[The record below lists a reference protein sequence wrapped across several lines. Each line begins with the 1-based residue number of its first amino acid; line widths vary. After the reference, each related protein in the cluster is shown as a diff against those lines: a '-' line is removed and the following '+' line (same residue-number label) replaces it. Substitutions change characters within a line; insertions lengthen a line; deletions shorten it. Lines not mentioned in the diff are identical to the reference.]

1 MPRMR
6 RSTTTASRR
15 TTSTPS
21 NAHLDQL
28 TTEVLRLRC
37 DQLKLSATGSRQ
49 ALLARLRSAPRQAAV
64 VTNPPEDAEPEP
76 AAPVNDTTATTSA
89 DREPS
94 TGGFSSEQFETLQSL
109 IASSLR
115 DVTVP
120 QLTPVTVP
128 PEPEVPSTSTLFP
141 THLPAKMIS
150 SIRNGEYIDFNS
162 LLPENV
168 DGHDEHLKISF
179 DSLGSGFSI
188 PVSLSQHKRQRV
200 DSIERWLNA
209 FNIFARVVVH
219 FFPYKASELF
229 AYQQAIRDA
238 QRKFAGMAWYAYD
251 IAFRRKAAND
261 PSISWAHRDPQLYLE
276 KFTGLAKTA
285 CHVCGSADHF
295 VNSCPIA
302 PTRSTPKTP
311 DDHCRNYNR
320 KAPCATNPCPFKHR
334 CNRPGCVGHH
344 PAAEHDAR
352 ASESSITR
360 RER

>member
-37 DQLKLSATGSRQ
+37 DQLKLSATRSRQ

-64 VTNPPEDAEPEP
+64 VTNLPEDAEPEDAEPEDAEPEP
-76 AAPVNDTTATTSA
+76 TAPVNDTTATTSA

-128 PEPEVPSTSTLFP
+128 PEPEVSSTSTLFP

-188 PVSLSQHKRQRV
+188 PVSLSQP
-200 DSIERWLNA
+200 
-209 FNIFARVVVH
+209 VVPTQTTTSRLYRTLAQCLQH
-219 FFPYKASELF
+219 FCSGCSPFFPV
-229 AYQQAIRDA
+229 Q
-238 QRKFAGMAWYAYD
+238 G
-251 IAFRRKAAND
+251 
-261 PSISWAHRDPQLYLE
+261 
-276 KFTGLAKTA
+276 
-285 CHVCGSADHF
+285 V
-295 VNSCPIA
+295 
-302 PTRSTPKTP
+302 
-311 DDHCRNYNR
+311 
-320 KAPCATNPCPFKHR
+320 
-334 CNRPGCVGHH
+334 
-344 PAAEHDAR
+344 
-352 ASESSITR
+352 
-360 RER
+360 